1 MHSSTQYAI
10 LKAHTAEAL
19 AEIVRHAIRNKEQ
32 QALGH
37 PFLII
42 RPDGTAFCLQVLASL
57 QSLVVVDNATAHA
70 PARNW

>member
-1 MHSSTQYAI
+1 MHPCTQYFI

-19 AEIVRHAIRNKEQ
+19 AEIVSHAIRKEDQ

-42 RPDGTAFCLQVLASL
+42 RPDGTAFCLQVLALCSRL
-57 QSLVVVDNATAHA
+57 S
-70 PARNW
+70 